1 MLRLS
6 DFRKLRQ
13 LILIFRENVLHLRLK
28 SVCAVEMTMYVHW
41 TCINVN
47 RKDVHTSMI
56 SFN

>member
-1 MLRLS
+1 MLCLS
-6 DFRKLRQ
+6 NFRNIGNL
-13 LILIFRENVLHLRLK
+13 LIFREKVLHLRPK
-28 SVCAVEMTMYVHW
+28 SICAAEMTMYVIW